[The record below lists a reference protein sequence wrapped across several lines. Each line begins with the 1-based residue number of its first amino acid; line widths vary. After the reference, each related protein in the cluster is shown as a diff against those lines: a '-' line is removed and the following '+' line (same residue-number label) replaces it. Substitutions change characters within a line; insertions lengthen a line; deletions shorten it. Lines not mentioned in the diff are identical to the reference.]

1 MDIHHKDPLKDFC
14 CIHGHQTTIVDR
26 RLYIDGGLINWSPLS
41 AESINYTSAWLR
53 YGDLDVDNEGLP
65 QQYLLTKNE
74 PVSSVQGGILWP
86 DTSNKV
92 VYLYGGEYGNDK
104 PEDFILWYYDII
116 YDTWNRSDVRNDR
129 YTASFLGYVSFLHVY
144 CRVLMTEG
152 AGVTVQD
159 KARSYYY
166 GGWLTNSSVPGYQPR
181 TALRNMLVYD
191 MLANSFKNQSGPDI
205 IPRAEGV
212 MIYLPAGDS
221 GLLVYFGGIQFPYS
235 NGTAEADIL
244 VYDIGNDLWYKQKA
258 SGVRVPENR
267 RRFCAGAAWADDRSS
282 YNISVD
288 LSYLYG
294 GVSVGDGVGFGDV
307 WILSLPSFTE
317 EDGVGATFPHH
328 SLTCDVIENSQMIIM
343 GGSFPNMSAE
353 CDVPDVYGQHGLDLG
368 KANADGAKWAL
379 FNPNVT
385 RPDNRGGA
393 TGGATVLAPK
403 SGWEERDLQVQFQR
417 AYTPTSRTPTR
428 YIPTSVETST
438 STLSPITPG
447 GSRKN
452 VVIAGAVGGGVG
464 GLLLVIAT
472 VGICFCFRRRKRIK
486 EGERHSHSGPPSQ
499 SMAQITSPTPAQQCS
514 FPSPGLAQHTNT
526 PQNSPSP
533 PSYRPWSD
541 YAPSCPTL
549 SAVAAPQEVFTVPSP
564 PLQEMPNVRSPISF
578 GTQQQSGE
586 PCTIGIDPYFAQH
599 PPKAAETDGSS
610 RLAEA

>member
-1 MDIHHKDPLKDFC
+1 MLNLSSFIVFFSFISSCVPQKDPLKDFC

-235 NGTAEADIL
+235 NGTAEALPMNDIL

-258 SGVRVPENR
+258 SGFWPR
-267 RRFCAGAAWADDRSS
+267 
-282 YNISVD
+282 
-288 LSYLYG
+288 
-294 GVSVGDGVGFGDV
+294 
-307 WILSLPSFTE
+307 E

-385 RPDNRGGA
+385 RY
-393 TGGATVLAPK
+393 K
-403 SGWEERDLQVQFQR
+403 FQR

>member
-1 MDIHHKDPLKDFC
+1 
-14 CIHGHQTTIVDR
+14 
-26 RLYIDGGLINWSPLS
+26 
-41 AESINYTSAWLR
+41 
-53 YGDLDVDNEGLP
+53 
-65 QQYLLTKNE
+65 
-74 PVSSVQGGILWP
+74 
-86 DTSNKV
+86 
-92 VYLYGGEYGNDK
+92 
-104 PEDFILWYYDII
+104 
-116 YDTWNRSDVRNDR
+116 
-129 YTASFLGYVSFLHVY
+129 
-144 CRVLMTEG
+144 
-152 AGVTVQD
+152 
-159 KARSYYY
+159 
-166 GGWLTNSSVPGYQPR
+166 
-181 TALRNMLVYD
+181 MLVYD

-235 NGTAEADIL
+235 NGTAEALPMNDIL

-282 YNISVD
+282 YNI
-288 LSYLYG
+288 YLYG
-294 GVSVGDGVGFGDV
+294 GVSVGDGVGFGDF
-307 WILSLPSFTE
+307 WPRE

-385 RPDNRGGA
+385 RY
-393 TGGATVLAPK
+393 K
-403 SGWEERDLQVQFQR
+403 FQR